1 MKDELNK
8 LHLKIDKVSEEQQ
21 ETNIHLAEYNTQL
34 GIHLKRSEML
44 EQELKPVVKHVYMLQ
59 GALKLAASAGI
70 IAGLVKLIGV
80 A

>member
-1 MKDELNK
+1 MKDELDK
-8 LHLKIDKVSEEQQ
+8 IEAKIDKISEEQQ
-21 ETNIHLAEYNTQL
+21 ETNLHLAEYNVQL

-44 EQELKPVVKHVYMLQ
+44 ENEIKPVVKHVYMIQ

-70 IAGLVKLIGV
+70 IAAIVKLIG